1 FFRTKDEID
10 NTYNIP
16 DRINRLD
23 WTRAIRYKEHIEFIQ
38 ELITFRK
45 NNPILS
51 QENYESIQQT
61 CDFFWLPEYVLRY
74 QVT

>member
-1 FFRTKDEID
+1 MAFIHSGQEFFRTKDEID
-10 NTYNIP
+10 NTYNVP

-45 NNPILS
+45 I
-51 QENYESIQQT
+51 IQYSARIT
-61 CDFFWLPEYVLRY
+61 TKVSKKLVIS
-74 QVT
+74 TG